1 MPLTHRGR
9 EILSRV
15 PGGSL
20 QSTAGVG
27 CEIVRHEE
35 LCVGCGTC
43 AKNCPSGASERGDF
57 FDVNQL
63 LDAPE
68 GSRRGELGAAL
79 RRLMQH
85 EPDGPV
91 EVPERVTVYRTIVY
105 DDEKCLG
112 CGTCAR
118 GCPADAIEARPPKRA
133 APSQPRGWGRRH
145 DRPPQSAIERGAGRT
160 ALPPTATAPTRP
172 LVLLCECAGT
182 LTNIDFDRLEQHA
195 GMHADVIRGT
205 HWCSRV
211 GQAQLSS

>member
-9 EILSRV
+9 EILDRV

-20 QSTAGVG
+20 RSTVGVG

-35 LCVGCGTC
+35 LCIGCGTC
-43 AKNCPSGASERGDF
+43 ARNCPSGASERGDF

-91 EVPERVTVYRTIVY
+91 EVPERVTVYRTIIY
-105 DDEKCLG
+105 DAERCLG

-118 GCPADAIEARPPKRA
+118 GCPAGAIEARPPRADA
-133 APSQPRGWGRRH
+133 APSH
-145 DRPPQSAIERGAGRT
+145 
-160 ALPPTATAPTRP
+160 LATAEG
-172 LVLLCECAGT
+172 VSA
-182 LTNIDFDRLEQHA
+182 
-195 GMHADVIRGT
+195 
-205 HWCSRV
+205 
-211 GQAQLSS
+211 

>member
-15 PGGSL
+15 PGGAL

-35 LCVGCGTC
+35 LLVGRGTC
-43 AKNCPSGASERGDF
+43 AKDCPSGASARGAF
-57 FDVNQL
+57 FDVHQL

-91 EVPERVTVYRTIVY
+91 EAPERVTVYRTIVY
-105 DDEKCLG
+105 DDQKCLG

-118 GCPADAIEARPPKRA
+118 ACPADVSRR
-133 APSQPRGWGRRH
+133 GRRRRMPR
-145 DRPPQSAIERGAGRT
+145 RPGRP
-160 ALPPTATAPTRP
+160 AFRPAAVPPPTSEGVRA
-172 LVLLCECAGT
+172 
-182 LTNIDFDRLEQHA
+182 
-195 GMHADVIRGT
+195 
-205 HWCSRV
+205 
-211 GQAQLSS
+211 